1 MYILQ
6 VELMVDKYSM
16 DARHLVYT
24 LPGVYDSVI
33 SFPFSII
40 DGTAMLHIRNNS
52 VFYSLHLTGLGSPL
66 SAYSA
71 VVTPKHCSKTNPGNG
86 AVFVYMLLVISFCLH
101 V

>member
-1 MYILQ
+1 
-6 VELMVDKYSM
+6 MVDKYSM

-52 VFYSLHLTGLGSPL
+52 VFYSLHLAGLGSPL